1 MATEK
6 KNSGVMLKAVIGL
19 VGTVLTV
26 CGGLTT
32 ATIGAAVTIY
42 QVERGRDQVNLV
54 PSESDSPLIVD
65 TQRIAVDRREAVQLD
80 PDEYNVISDLDFAL
94 AQPRAGWGQ
103 LEEMTYYDL
112 FMGEREEAVSPL
124 VLFSMRVGSTW
135 DEQPVRRMRYAEPI
149 LVQFQEETGEN
160 GVPVDLDLMRDL
172 KGTDTLSYYSQIMV
186 LAIDKEV
193 AADYT
198 LAGIALAWGPIPQ
211 YGGGLNRV
219 VASEESD
226 YIFMQ
231 ATTRL
236 EKVRLDGQET
246 DLAMERWALFAEG
259 PQYYYLLEIDYVPEG
274 SQSTQVQEDLQAY
287 LASFR
292 VIR

>member
-6 KNSGVMLKAVIGL
+6 KDSGVMLKAMIGL
-19 VGTVLTV
+19 TGALLTV
-26 CGGLTT
+26 CGGLTS
-32 ATIGAAVTIY
+32 ATISAAVTIY
-42 QVERGRDQVNLV
+42 QVERGRDQVDLA
-54 PSESDSPLIVD
+54 PPESDLPLIVD
-65 TQRIAVDRREAVQLD
+65 TRRSAIDQQEAMQLD
-80 PDEYNVISDLDFAL
+80 PNEYNVTSDLDFAL

-112 FMGEREEAVSPL
+112 FLGEREEAVSPL

-149 LVQFQEETGEN
+149 PVQFQEETREN
-160 GVPVDLDLMRDL
+160 GVPVDLDLLRDL
-172 KGTDTLSYYSQIMV
+172 KGTDTLSYYSQIII

-198 LAGIALAWGPIPQ
+198 LAGIALAWGPTPQ

-226 YIFMQ
+226 YILMQ

-236 EKVRLDGQET
+236 EKVQLDGQET

-259 PQYYYLLEIDYVPEG
+259 PQYYYLVEIDYVPEG
-274 SQSTQVQEDLQAY
+274 SPSTRVREDLQAY
-287 LASFR
+287 LNSFR
-292 VIR
+292 VIQ